1 MTLNEKRKNY
11 AHEYYLKHKDK
22 YIERNKKWRK
32 ENKDKFYKLV
42 YKSRKKRADKLRKQG
57 EIYIWRSEPEKKR
70 LYEKRD
76 RRINQDVGDGE
87 IQNQDN
93 KER

>member
-1 MTLNEKRKNY
+1 MSYNK
-11 AHEYYLKHKDK
+11 EYYLKHKQE
-22 YIERNKKWRK
+22 YIERNKIWRK
-32 ENKDKFYKLV
+32 EHKERFYELV
-42 YKSRKKRADKLRKQG
+42 KKSRKKRADRLREQG

-76 RRINQDVGDGE
+76 RRINQDVRERE

-93 KER
+93 E

>member
-1 MTLNEKRKNY
+1 MTINEKQKQY
-11 AHEYYLKHKDK
+11 AHEYYLKHKEE

-32 ENKDKFYKLV
+32 NNKERFYKLV
-42 YKSRKKRADKLRKQG
+42 YKSRKKRADKLREQG

-76 RRINQDVGDGE
+76 RRINQDVRDDE
-87 IQNQDN
+87 IQVENN
-93 KER
+93 E